1 MKSMH
6 PTRERLLLT
15 TVELMDTE
23 NPEKVG
29 VEMVL
34 EKSGISKGSLYHH
47 FEDFPALI
55 EAALVYRFHSVV
67 DNSIA
72 LIADT
77 VAHATTSDQFYS
89 DLRKV
94 TEITHSSAMT
104 AVRFERARAIGHA
117 GNSPR
122 FKEALGVEQQ
132 RLTYAFADL
141 VREAQNQGWVVADID
156 PDAAAVFIQ
165 AYTIGKVIDEI
176 TPEPVDEAKWL
187 ELINRM
193 IERTFKP

>member
-1 MKSMH
+1 MH

-15 TVELMDTE
+15 TVDLMDCE

-55 EAALVYRFHSVV
+55 EAALVFRFHRVV

-72 LIADT
+72 HISNT
-77 VAHATTSDQFYS
+77 VSTSTSREEFFTEME
-89 DLRKV
+89 KV
-94 TEITHSSAMT
+94 TAITHSREMT
-104 AVRFERARAIGHA
+104 TIRFERARALGHA
-117 GNSPR
+117 GASPR

-132 RLTYAFADL
+132 RLTLAFADL
-141 VREAQNQGWVVADID
+141 VREAQSRGWVSSDID
-156 PDAAAVFIQ
+156 PMAAAVFIQ
-165 AYTIGKVIDEI
+165 AYTIGKLIDEV
-176 TPEPVDEAKWL
+176 TPEPVDEQEWL
-187 ELINRM
+187 KLIHRM
-193 IERTFKP
+193 VERTFAP

>member
-55 EAALVYRFHSVV
+55 EAALVYRFHRVV

-72 LIADT
+72 LIANT
-77 VAHATTSDQFYS
+77 VATATTREEFFADME
-89 DLRKV
+89 KV
-94 TEITHSSAMT
+94 TAITHSREMT
-104 AVRFERARAIGHA
+104 AIRFERARALGHA
-117 GNSPR
+117 GNSER

-141 VREAQNQGWVVADID
+141 VREAQNQGWITAAID
-156 PDAAAVFIQ
+156 PMATAVFIQ
-165 AYTIGKVIDEI
+165 AYTIGKIIDEI
-176 TPEPVDEAKWL
+176 TPEPADEQAWL
-187 ELINRM
+187 SLINRM
-193 IERTFKP
+193 IQRTFAP

>member
-55 EAALVYRFHSVV
+55 EAALVYRFHHVV
-67 DNSIA
+67 DNSID
-72 LIADT
+72 LIANT
-77 VAHATTSDQFYS
+77 VATASTREEFFADME
-89 DLRKV
+89 KV
-94 TEITHSSAMT
+94 TAITHSREMT
-104 AVRFERARAIGHA
+104 AIRFERARALGHA
-117 GNSPR
+117 GNSER

-132 RLTYAFADL
+132 RLTLAFADL
-141 VREAQNQGWVVADID
+141 VREAQIQGWVTSDID
-156 PDAAAVFIQ
+156 PMAAAVFIQ
-165 AYTIGKVIDEI
+165 AYTIGKIVDEI
-176 TPEPVDEAKWL
+176 TPEPVDEQEWL
-187 ELINRM
+187 KLIHRM
-193 IERTFKP
+193 VARTFAP

>member
-47 FEDFPALI
+47 FEDFPALL
-55 EAALVYRFHSVV
+55 EAALVYRFHRVV

-72 LIADT
+72 LIANT
-77 VAHATTSDQFYS
+77 VATATTREEFFADME
-89 DLRKV
+89 KV
-94 TEITHSSAMT
+94 TAITHSREMT
-104 AVRFERARAIGHA
+104 AIRFERARALGHA
-117 GNSPR
+117 GNSER

-141 VREAQNQGWVVADID
+141 VREAQNQGWITADID
-156 PDAAAVFIQ
+156 PMATAVFIQ
-165 AYTIGKVIDEI
+165 AYTIGKIIDEI
-176 TPEPVDEAKWL
+176 TPEPADEQAWL
-187 ELINRM
+187 SLINRM
-193 IERTFKP
+193 IQRTFAP

>member
-1 MKSMH
+1 MH

-34 EKSGISKGSLYHH
+34 EQSGISKGSLYHH

-55 EAALVYRFHSVV
+55 EAALVYRFHRVV

-72 LIADT
+72 LIANT
-77 VAHATTSDQFYS
+77 VATATTREEFLADME
-89 DLRKV
+89 KV
-94 TEITHSSAMT
+94 TAITHSREMT
-104 AVRFERARAIGHA
+104 AIRFERARALGHA
-117 GNSPR
+117 GASPR

-132 RLTYAFADL
+132 RLTLAFADL
-141 VREAQNQGWVVADID
+141 VREAQNQGWITTDID
-156 PDAAAVFIQ
+156 PMAAAVFIQ
-165 AYTIGKVIDEI
+165 AYTIGKLIDEV
-176 TPEPVDEAKWL
+176 TPEPVNEQEWL
-187 ELINRM
+187 KLIHRM
-193 IERTFKP
+193 VERTFAP